1 MKFLIDNNLPIS
13 LVAVF
18 RTAGYQA
25 EHSSAFN
32 GLTRFSSDDTIA
44 VVADQAGR
52 VVVTKDRLF
61 VVEHFK
67 TRKPG
72 KMLWFSGGN
81 IKNAMLRELVKTHLP
96 QAVDMLSSFSC
107 VEFDHQGCRA
117 RINPPD

>member
-13 LVAVF
+13 PVGVF
-18 RTAGYQA
+18 RAAGYQA
-25 EHSSAFN
+25 EHSSSFH
-32 GLTRFSSDDTIA
+32 GLSRFSSDDTIA
-44 VVADQAGR
+44 VVADQDGR

-67 TRKPG
+67 TKKPG

-81 IKNAMLRELVKTHLP
+81 IKNALLRELMKNAPP
-96 QAVDMLSSFSC
+96 QVIKLLGHYSC
-107 VEFDHQGCRA
+107 VEFDQHGCRA